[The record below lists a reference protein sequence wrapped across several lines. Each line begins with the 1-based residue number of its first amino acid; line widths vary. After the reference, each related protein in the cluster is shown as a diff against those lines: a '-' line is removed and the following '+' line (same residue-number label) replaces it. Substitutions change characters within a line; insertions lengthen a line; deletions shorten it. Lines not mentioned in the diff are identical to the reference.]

1 MTGAALIH
9 ALQFME
15 SNYAPG
21 GNLEIF
27 KRERSRIAR
36 NVISAAAPQEGT
48 VASPPSVQSGE
59 LMTLKALEEIVARLQ
74 ELKSAN
80 HELRDI
86 NVDLQEQLR

>member
-1 MTGAALIH
+1 MRTPFFHIVTCSALLGVMTGAALIH

-36 NVISAAAPQEGT
+36 NVIPAVAPQE
-48 VASPPSVQSGE
+48 
-59 LMTLKALEEIVARLQ
+59 
-74 ELKSAN
+74 
-80 HELRDI
+80 
-86 NVDLQEQLR
+86 